1 LSACPSIGLSRHKNR
16 QFCLDAVIVSLKY
29 GLSTEGAVKNDGKQR
44 AVAPAKTGSFIR
56 GSGRG
61 SAGSKTPP
69 LPTKK
74 TKMQT
79 SGGEYGGISFEAL
92 QVLLGGN

>member
-1 LSACPSIGLSRHKNR
+1 MN
-16 QFCLDAVIVSLKY
+16 AVVVSLRR
-29 GLSTEGAVKNDGKQR
+29 GLSTEGALKNDGKQR
-44 AVAPAKTGSFIR
+44 AVAPAKTGPFIR

-69 LPTKK
+69 LHTKK

-92 QVLLGGN
+92 QVLLGGK